1 MDARTQQMLSAPALP
16 LLARMAAPS
25 TVAFFIQ
32 GSVSL
37 AEVWFVGQLGKISL
51 AAIALAFP
59 LLMLTQTLSGGA
71 MGGAVAASIA
81 RALGAGDVAKAERLV
96 WHALVLAMAGAAVLL
111 VIFLLGGKAF
121 LRFLGGEGE
130 VLAQSHAYAM
140 LILAGGVFLWL
151 IGTVSAIYR
160 GMGEMQFP
168 AAVMIFNALI
178 QIPLSGCL
186 ILGWAGLPA
195 MGISGAAISA
205 VISAAILCVPLF
217 FRLVKSDFPVHLC
230 RSAMMF
236 SKSDF
241 NDILQVAL
249 PGSLSPLLTIA
260 TVLVL
265 TAFVATFGEAALAG
279 YGIGSRIEFLIIPL
293 VFGLG
298 AAMTSAVGVSVG
310 AGDLGRAERLGRVG
324 GLSAGL
330 VAGLVGIVLAL
341 FPDAWIGA
349 FTDVPAVHAAAKGY
363 IQIVGPF
370 FFFHGLGLSLY
381 FASQGASAMLWPVW
395 ATVLRVVVAALGAY
409 LLAFVLGFGLSGIY
423 IAAAG
428 AMLTY
433 ALVIAVAI
441 RAGAWRRANKI

>member
-217 FRLVKSDFPVHLC
+217 FRLVKSDFPVHLR
-230 RSAMMF
+230 RSMMF
-236 SKSDF
+236 FKSDF

>member
-1 MDARTQQMLSAPALP
+1 MDARTQQMLSAPPLP
-16 LLARMAAPS
+16 LLMGMAAPS
-25 TVAFFIQ
+25 TLAFFIQ

-37 AEVWFVGQLGKISL
+37 AEVWFIGQLGEISL

-81 RALGAGDVAKAERLV
+81 RALGAGDIAKAERLV
-96 WHALVLAMAGAAVLL
+96 WHAMALAAAGAAVLL
-111 VIFLLGGKAF
+111 LIFLLAGQAF
-121 LRFLGGEGE
+121 LRFLGGAGE
-130 VLAQSHAYAM
+130 VLAQAHEYAM
-140 LILAGGVFLWL
+140 LLLAGGVFLWL
-151 IGTVSAIYR
+151 IGTVSAVYR

-195 MGISGAAISA
+195 LGISGAAISA
-205 VISAAILCVPLF
+205 VVAAAILSVPLF
-217 FRLVKSDFPVHLC
+217 FRLVTGNLPVHL
-230 RSAMMF
+230 RWSAMTF

-249 PGSLSPLLTIA
+249 PGALSPLLTVA

-265 TAFVATFGEAALAG
+265 TAFVASFGEAALAG
-279 YGIGSRIEFLIIPL
+279 YGIGSRVEFLIIPL

-298 AAMTSAVGVSVG
+298 AAMTSTVGASVG
-310 AGDLGRAERLGRVG
+310 AGDLDRAERLGRVG
-324 GLSAGL
+324 GVSAGL
-330 VAGLVGIVLAL
+330 VAGIVGIVLAL
-341 FPDAWIGA
+341 FPDAWIGV
-349 FTDVPAVHAAAKGY
+349 FTDVPAVHASAKSY

-381 FASQGASAMLWPVW
+381 FASQGAGAMLWPVW
-395 ATVLRVVVAALGAY
+395 ATVLRIAVAALGAY
-409 LLAFVLGFGLSGIY
+409 ALAFTLGFGLVGIY
-423 IAAAG
+423 AAAAA

-433 ALVIAVAI
+433 AVVIAAAI
-441 RAGAWRRANKI
+441 SAGAWRNANN